1 MSRRTSSKVFGS
13 IRTALTPV
21 ISVGK
26 EAAPPALKSFAEAS
40 VPMLA
45 AEEATRAKEEFLGNL
60 SHEIRAPM
68 NGVIGMTGLLL
79 DGGLNPQQREVT
91 ETLRGSAEALL
102 TIINDIADLSMID
115 PGRSSAKIQEPAR
128 IPARKIPSLGLTGT
142 RRQFNKTRILLA
154 EDNFINQ
161 TLAIAQLR
169 KMRYRADAVANG
181 WEVLEALRRAPYDV
195 IFMDCQ
201 MPEMDGYKTTEVIR
215 QLENCSDSPC
225 PWKSPIHIIALT
237 AHTMPGQR
245 EKCLAA
251 GMNSYLSKPVRSA
264 ELQSAL
270 EAWLSCSATGSRP

>member
-1 MSRRTSSKVFGS
+1 MPSNVFRS
-13 IRTALTPV
+13 ISTALTPA
-21 ISVGK
+21 ISVGN
-26 EAAPPALKSFAEAS
+26 EPAPPALKSFVEAS
-40 VPMLA
+40 VSMLA
-45 AEEATRAKEEFLGNL
+45 AEEAARAKEVFLGNL

-68 NGVIGMTGLLL
+68 NGVIGMTGFLL

-91 ETLRGSAEALL
+91 ETLRGNAEALL
-102 TIINDIADLSMID
+102 TIINDIADLSRID
-115 PGRSSAKIQEPAR
+115 PGRSSAKILEPAR

-142 RRQFNKTRILLA
+142 RREFNRPRILLA

-181 WEVLEALRRAPYDV
+181 WEVLEALQRAPYDV

-201 MPEMDGYKTTEVIR
+201 MPEMDGYKATEVIR

-225 PWKSPIHIIALT
+225 PWKSPMHIIALT

-264 ELQSAL
+264 ELRSAL